1 MVCRNKERGEDARQK
16 IIESS
21 KNPDIHLLIG
31 DVSMKQDVK
40 KMAEDF
46 MAQEKELNVLI
57 LNAGALCYKKE
68 VNAEGLE
75 TTIAAQLINGAYYL
89 TKLLIPVLKN
99 DSRVIAVSSG
109 GMYNVAFPDWYNYVH

>member
-1 MVCRNKERGEDARQK
+1 MVCRNKERGEDARQQ

-31 DVSMKQDVK
+31 DVSMKQEVK
-40 KMAEDF
+40 KIAEDF

-57 LNAGALCYKKE
+57 LNAGALSYKKE

-89 TKLLIPVLKN
+89 TKLMIPVLKN
-99 DSRVIAVSSG
+99 DPRVIAVSSG
-109 GMYNVAFPDWYNYVH
+109 GMYNVAFPDWYNYIN